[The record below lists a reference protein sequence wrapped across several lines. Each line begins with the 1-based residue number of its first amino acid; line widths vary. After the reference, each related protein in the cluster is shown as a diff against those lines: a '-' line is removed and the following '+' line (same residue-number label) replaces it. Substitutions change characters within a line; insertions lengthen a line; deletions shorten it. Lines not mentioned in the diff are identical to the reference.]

1 MSNFF
6 KSFESYSGCAFNF
19 LLKHNS
25 NFLILTVFYVV
36 ITLGDELGI
45 VNEED
50 EKFKFFSFESLTSD
64 NDISKIGMSMNMNES
79 DDFLGDIKK
88 NERGDSIDSGM
99 NTSMRFRFSSNNF
112 QDILMSKIGDN
123 RENGTVDNHNT
134 ISVKKVNI
142 KSTTNLDD
150 LAMKRNNSSDF
161 PDTTYNKQN
170 VINFSDNLLSLIKSS
185 KKDINN
191 TTLLSMDKLSSN
203 LNMDNMRNK
212 NIIKC
217 IKRAHALFIEVVFI
231 CIICYI
237 ITISMLLLYKKME
250 NDDIQNNVDNTAQL
264 KNYKWTYK
272 CNLESHDIIYYIGH
286 LIVLI
291 SIIIKGVRIYQYE
304 CIFRC
309 TKYITYASFVMLA
322 FGPTVNV
329 IFFFFFYFNIY
340 TYISISLKLY
350 IYIYIYL
357 DLNIFVNAEHNLI

>member
-1 MSNFF
+1 
-6 KSFESYSGCAFNF
+6 
-19 LLKHNS
+19 
-25 NFLILTVFYVV
+25 
-36 ITLGDELGI
+36 
-45 VNEED
+45 
-50 EKFKFFSFESLTSD
+50 
-64 NDISKIGMSMNMNES
+64 MSMNMNES

-170 VINFSDNLLSLIKSS
+170 VINFSDNLLSLIKS
-185 KKDINN
+185 I
-191 TTLLSMDKLSSN
+191 
-203 LNMDNMRNK
+203 
-212 NIIKC
+212 
-217 IKRAHALFIEVVFI
+217 VFI

-329 IFFFFFYFNIY
+329 IGLAVLSDERFKKIAFELILNNIGYFIIFILFSWDKIYYILKKEGDDCNIY
-340 TYISISLKLY
+340 FRFRKHEKCAIHNSYTCWCDHERSKKDIRPSIKRYIDFYKFCSLVITIIDGKIKY
-350 IYIYIYL
+350 IKMKTKT
-357 DLNIFVNAEHNLI
+357 DLLNASHE